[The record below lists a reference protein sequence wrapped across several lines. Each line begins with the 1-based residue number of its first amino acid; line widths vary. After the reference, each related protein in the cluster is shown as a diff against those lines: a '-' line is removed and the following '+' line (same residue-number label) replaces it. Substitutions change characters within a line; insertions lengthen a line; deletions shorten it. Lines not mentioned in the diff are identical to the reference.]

1 MPHCII
7 EYSSDIE
14 NAKEILDTVR
24 IVNTEIENSG
34 LFDKKTIKTR
44 ALPIDVYLVGG
55 VEKSFIHITVKIL
68 EGRTDTQ
75 KKDLSERILKCV
87 LSKYNIENISV
98 EIVELHTQSYSK
110 N

>member
-7 EYSSDIE
+7 EYSNDIE

-98 EIVELHTQSYSK
+98 EIAELHTQSYSK